1 MALQQMLRAA
11 AAGESVTIETGWA
24 QGRATYGGVVAALML
39 ASVKGELQRTATA
52 DQRRQPLRSMTT
64 SFVAPAAPETPTELR
79 ARVLRRGSSAT
90 QCEVLM
96 EQQGQVVAAALTS
109 FGAHRESAVVVGS
122 RGLPA
127 ELGSPDDADALPYIE
142 GLMPEFF
149 QHMQLKPVTG
159 DLPYSGSTGSH
170 MSGWMTLADT
180 PETFTEEYLVA
191 VADAWPPAVLQ
202 MLSEP
207 APASTL
213 TWTLELLA
221 ELDGL
226 PGETMWAYQVQTDA
240 SRDGYAHTCAH
251 LWQPDGTLTAISRQT
266 VAVFG

>member
-1 MALQQMLRAA
+1 MALEQMLQAA
-11 AAGESVTIETGWA
+11 AAGDQVTIETGWA

-39 ASVKGELQRTATA
+39 AAVKGELRRTATA
-52 DQRRQPLRSMTT
+52 DQRRQPLRSVTT
-64 SFVAPAAPETPTELR
+64 SFVAPAAPEVPTAIR

-90 QCEVLM
+90 QCEVVM
-96 EQQGQVVAAALTS
+96 EQQEQVVAAALAS
-109 FGAHRESAVVVGS
+109 FGAHRESAVIVES

-127 ELGSPDDADALPYIE
+127 ELGSPDDAEALPYVE

-149 QHMQLKPVTG
+149 QHMRLKPVSG
-159 DLPYSGSTGSH
+159 ELPFSGAAGSH
-170 MSGWMTLADT
+170 MAGWMTLAEAPDS
-180 PETFTEEYLVA
+180 FSEEHLLA

-213 TWTLELLA
+213 TWTVELLA
-221 ELDGL
+221 ELDDL
-226 PGETMWAYQVQTDA
+226 PGDTMWGYRVETDA

-266 VAVFG
+266 VSVFG